1 MPLEQL
7 RTLLIV
13 GMCVVL
19 FLMWQQWR
27 IDYGPAP
34 VQEPTGARDLER
46 DAPAAAP
53 APAVDDAGMPE
64 IPSDAIGDEEV
75 RSASETSL
83 PASARRLVWVRT
95 DILNVG
101 IDLSGGNIQRLEL
114 LHYPVTVESPDL
126 PFALL
131 GDAEPDV
138 FLAQSGLLSAMNAPN
153 HRAAFSSER
162 LEYDLG
168 NAEELEVRLR
178 WVDSDALEVTKV
190 YTFRRDSYLI
200 DVGYEIRNGGD
211 EAWTGRLYGQ
221 FLRAEVPPEG
231 GLFRT
236 YTYTGGVISGP
247 EKPYEKIE
255 FSDMEK
261 KPLER
266 DTLGGWVAMIQHY
279 FAGAWIPDQSST
291 NRFYS
296 LEPDGNRYVLGLMT
310 PGVRVPAREHGLLRV
325 GLYVGPKI
333 QSRME
338 AAAPNL
344 KRAVDYGWLW
354 LIAQPLFWLL
364 DWIHGVVGN
373 WGWSI
378 IILTLLVKL
387 AFFHL
392 SAASYKSM
400 ARMRKVQPRITAIR
414 DRHGSDKA
422 QMNQKMMELYREEKI
437 NPLGGCLP
445 IVVQIPVFIALY
457 WVLLESVELR
467 QASFIFWLTD
477 LSVYDPYFVL
487 PLAMGG
493 TMFIQQKLNP
503 SPPDPLQARIMM
515 ALPFV
520 FTFLFLFFPS
530 GLVLYWFVNN
540 VLSITQQ
547 WIITRKIV
555 GPMS

>member
-34 VQEPTGARDLER
+34 VEEPSAVRDTGGDT
-46 DAPAAAP
+46 PAAAP
-53 APAVDDAGMPE
+53 SPTVDDVGMPE
-64 IPSDAIGDEEV
+64 IPADAIADEAVPSE
-75 RSASETSL
+75 SETGQ
-83 PASARRLVWVRT
+83 PASRQLVKVRT
-95 DILNVG
+95 NVLG
-101 IDLSGGNIQRLEL
+101 VEIDLAGGNVHRLEL
-114 LHYPVTVESPDL
+114 LHYPVSVESPDS

-131 GDAEPDV
+131 GETEPDV
-138 FLAQSGLLSAMNAPN
+138 FLAQTGLLSAMDAPN
-153 HRAAFSSER
+153 HRAAFRSRKHEYVLGDDDELQVR
-162 LEYDLG
+162 LE
-168 NAEELEVRLR
+168 
-178 WVDSDALEVTKV
+178 WQDSGPLEVTKV
-190 YTFRRDSYLI
+190 YTFRYDSYLM
-200 DVGYEIRNGGD
+200 DVSYEVRNTGG
-211 EAWTGRLYGQ
+211 EPWTGRLYGQ

-255 FSDMEK
+255 FSDMAK
-261 KPLER
+261 QPLER
-266 DTLGGWVAMIQHY
+266 ETLGGWVAMIQHY
-279 FAGAWIPDQSST
+279 FAGAWIPDQDAT

-310 PGVRVPAREHGLLRV
+310 PGIRVRAGESGVLHL
-325 GLYVGPKI
+325 GLYTGPKI
-333 QSRME
+333 QSRMK

-344 KRAVDYGWLW
+344 QRAVDYGWLW

-364 DWIHGVVGN
+364 DWIHGIVGN

-378 IILTLLVKL
+378 LILTLLVKL

-414 DRHGSDKA
+414 DRYGSDKA
-422 QMNQKMMELYREEKI
+422 QVNQRMMELYREEKI

-467 QASFIFWLTD
+467 QASFIFWLDD

-487 PLAMGG
+487 PLMMGV

-530 GLVLYWFVNN
+530 GLVLYWFINN
-540 VLSITQQ
+540 VLSILQQ
-547 WIITRKIV
+547 WVITRKIV
-555 GPMS
+555 GSTS

>member
-13 GMCVVL
+13 GMCVVV

-34 VQEPTGARDLER
+34 TETPSVTREGGD
-46 DAPAAAP
+46 DVPAAAP
-53 APAVDDAGMPE
+53 ATLSEDAGVPE
-64 IPSDAIGDEEV
+64 IPSDAIEEQV
-75 RSASETSL
+75 A
-83 PASARRLVWVRT
+83 PAATAPTVAERDVVSVRT
-95 DILNVG
+95 DVVNAE
-101 IDLSGGNIQRLEL
+101 IDLAGGNLHRLEL
-114 LHYPVTVESPDL
+114 LHYPVSVDRPDL
-126 PFALL
+126 PFGLL
-131 GDAEPDV
+131 GDIEPDV
-138 FLAQSGLLSAMNAPN
+138 FVAQSGLLSAADAPN
-153 HRAAFSSER
+153 HRARFRAAR
-162 LEYDLG
+162 REYALG
-168 NAEELEVRLR
+168 AADALEVRLD
-178 WVDSDALEVTKV
+178 WESEGPIGVTKV

-200 DVGYEIRNGGD
+200 DVSYEVRNNAD
-211 EAWTGRLYGQ
+211 TPWAGRLYGQ

-255 FSDMEK
+255 FSDMAK
-261 KPLER
+261 NMLER
-266 DTLGGWVAMIQHY
+266 ETSGGWVAMIQHY
-279 FAGAWIPDQSST
+279 FAGAWIPDQSAT

-296 LEPDGNRYVLGLMT
+296 LEPDGVRYVLGLMT
-310 PGVRVPAREHGLLRV
+310 PGVRVQPGDSSVLRI
-325 GLYVGPKI
+325 GLYVGPKV
-333 QSRME
+333 QARME

-364 DWIHGVVGN
+364 DWIHGIVGN

-414 DRHGSDKA
+414 DRYGGDKQ

-467 QASFIFWLTD
+467 QASFVFWLKD
-477 LSVYDPYFVL
+477 LSVYDPFFVL
-487 PLAMGG
+487 PLMMGA
-493 TMFIQQKLNP
+493 TMFVQQKLNP
-503 SPPDPLQARIMM
+503 APPDPLQARIMM

-530 GLVLYWFVNN
+530 GLVLYWFINN
-540 VLSITQQ
+540 LLSIAQQ

>member
-1 MPLEQL
+1 MQVEQL
-7 RTLLIV
+7 RALLLV

-27 IDYGPAP
+27 IDYI
-34 VQEPTGARDLER
+34 EPDDVKNAGREHGTPESTFDETDVPDIPPEFADNE
-46 DAPAAAP
+46 DALQ
-53 APAVDDAGMPE
+53 VK
-64 IPSDAIGDEEV
+64 EV
-75 RSASETSL
+75 
-83 PASARRLVWVRT
+83 PASQRSTQEVVRVRT
-95 DILNVG
+95 DVVNAEINL
-101 IDLSGGNIQRLEL
+101 LGGNIHHLEL
-114 LHYPVTVESPDL
+114 LNYPVSVDL
-126 PFALL
+126 PDVPFGLL
-131 GDAEPDV
+131 NNIDPDV
-138 FLAQSGLLSAMNAPN
+138 FLAQSGLLGTTAAPN
-153 HRAAFSSER
+153 HRATFVSTKR
-162 LEYDLG
+162 EYHLDG
-168 NAEELEVRLR
+168 DDDEVQVRLQ
-178 WVDSDALEVTKV
+178 WSDSEVLSIAKI

-200 DVGYEIRNGGD
+200 DLHYEIQNNSG
-211 EAWTGRLYGQ
+211 EPWVGRLYGQ
-221 FLRAEVPPEG
+221 FLRAEVAPEG

-255 FSDMEK
+255 FSDMAK
-261 KPLER
+261 QLLER
-266 DTLGGWVAMIQHY
+266 ESSGGWVAMIQHY
-279 FAGAWIPDQSST
+279 FAGAWIPDQATT

-296 LEPDGNRYVLGLMT
+296 LEPDGARYVLGLMT
-310 PGVRVPAREHGLLRV
+310 PSIRVPPGGSDVLQI
-325 GLYVGPKI
+325 GLYAGPKI
-333 QSRME
+333 QSRMK

-344 KRAVDYGWLW
+344 QRAVDYGWLW

-364 DWIHGVVGN
+364 AWIHGVVGN

-400 ARMRKVQPRITAIR
+400 ARMRKVQPRIMALR
-414 DRHGSDKA
+414 ERYGSDKA

-445 IVVQIPVFIALY
+445 IAVQIPVFIALY

-467 QASFIFWLTD
+467 QAAFIFWLED

-487 PLAMGG
+487 PLAMGA

-503 SPPDPLQARIMM
+503 APPDPLQARIMM

-540 VLSITQQ
+540 VLSILQQ

-555 GPMS
+555 GPVA

>member
-34 VQEPTGARDLER
+34 GEGAT
-46 DAPAAAP
+46 APREGGSDMSADSPSALP
-53 APAVDDAGMPE
+53 DDAGVPA
-64 IPSDAIGDEEV
+64 IPTDSIGDDDV
-75 RSASETSL
+75 APTVTAPFVAGRDVVS
-83 PASARRLVWVRT
+83 VRT
-95 DILNVG
+95 DVVRAE
-101 IDLSGGNIQRLEL
+101 IDLVGGNIQRLEL
-114 LHYPVTVESPDL
+114 LHYPVSVDRPDL
-126 PFALL
+126 PFGLL
-131 GDAEPDV
+131 QDAAPDV
-138 FLAQSGLLSAMNAPN
+138 FVAQSGLLSATGAPN
-153 HRAAFSSER
+153 HRATFRATQREYTLRDADNLQVR
-162 LEYDLG
+162 LE
-168 NAEELEVRLR
+168 
-178 WVDSDALEVTKV
+178 WDSNGPLAVTKV

-200 DVGYEIRNGGD
+200 DVSYEIRNNGD
-211 EAWTGRLYGQ
+211 APWAGRLYGQ

-247 EKPYEKIE
+247 DKPYEKIE
-255 FSDMEK
+255 FSDMAK
-261 KPLER
+261 NTLER
-266 DTLGGWVAMIQHY
+266 ETIGGWVAMIQHY
-279 FAGAWIPDQSST
+279 FAGAWIPDQSAA

-296 LEPDGNRYVLGLMT
+296 LEPEGVRYVLGLMT
-310 PGVRVPAREHGLLRV
+310 PGVRVPARDSAVLSV

-333 QSRME
+333 QARMKE
-338 AAAPNL
+338 AAPNL
-344 KRAVDYGWLW
+344 QRAVDYGWLW

-364 DWIHGVVGN
+364 DWIHGIVGN

-414 DRHGSDKA
+414 DRYGSDKS

-467 QASFIFWLTD
+467 QASFIFWLND
-477 LSVYDPYFVL
+477 LSVHDPFFVL
-487 PLAMGG
+487 PLMMGA
-493 TMFIQQKLNP
+493 TMFIQQRLNP

-540 VLSITQQ
+540 LLSIAQQ

-555 GPMS
+555 GPTS

>member
-1 MPLEQL
+1 MPVEQL
-7 RTLLIV
+7 RALLLV

-27 IDYGPAP
+27 IDYGVEPGDVSGLGRERAHSTPEPVVDDSDVPDIPPEIAGTEGILQGEEFP
-34 VQEPTGARDLER
+34 VQTQPARDVVR
-46 DAPAAAP
+46 VHTDVISA
-53 APAVDDAGMPE
+53 E
-64 IPSDAIGDEEV
+64 I
-75 RSASETSL
+75 SL
-83 PASARRLVWVRT
+83 A
-95 DILNVG
+95 
-101 IDLSGGNIQRLEL
+101 GGNIHRLGL
-114 LHYPVTVESPDL
+114 LKYPVSVDRPDI
-126 PFALL
+126 PFGLL
-131 GDAEPDV
+131 SDIEPDV
-138 FLAQSGLLSAMNAPN
+138 FLAQSGLLGPMAAPN
-153 HRAAFSSER
+153 HRAVFLSEKR
-162 LEYDLG
+162 EHGLDGADEV
-168 NAEELEVRLR
+168 EVRLQ
-178 WVDSDALEVTKV
+178 WAGSGALSFAKI

-200 DVGYEIRNGGD
+200 DVRYEVQNND
-211 EAWTGRLYGQ
+211 NEPWAGRLYGQ

-255 FSDMEK
+255 FSDMAK
-261 KPLER
+261 QTLER
-266 DTLGGWVAMIQHY
+266 ETMGGWVAMIQHY
-279 FAGAWIPDQSST
+279 FAGAWVPDQAAT

-296 LEPDGNRYVLGLMT
+296 LEPDGARYVLGLMT
-310 PGVRVPAREHGLLRV
+310 PSIRVPPGDSGVLRL

-333 QSRME
+333 QSRMK

-344 KRAVDYGWLW
+344 QRAVDYGWLW
-354 LIAQPLFWLL
+354 VIAQPLFWLL
-364 DWIHGVVGN
+364 AWIYGVVSN

-378 IILTLLVKL
+378 VILTLLVKL

-400 ARMRKVQPRITAIR
+400 ARMRKVQPRIVALR
-414 DRHGSDKA
+414 ERYGSDKA

-445 IVVQIPVFIALY
+445 IAVQIPVFIALY

-467 QASFIFWLTD
+467 QAAFIFWLVD
-477 LSVYDPYFVL
+477 LSVHDPYFVL
-487 PLAMGG
+487 PLMMGA
-493 TMFIQQKLNP
+493 TMFVQQKLNP

-530 GLVLYWFVNN
+530 GLVLYWFINN
-540 VLSITQQ
+540 LLSILQQ

-555 GPMS
+555 GPTT

>member
-13 GMCVVL
+13 GMCVVV

-27 IDYGPAP
+27 IDYGPSPTEAP
-34 VQEPTGARDLER
+34 SVTREDGGDVP
-46 DAPAAAP
+46 AP
-53 APAVDDAGMPE
+53 APATLSEDTGVPE
-64 IPSDAIGDEEV
+64 IPSDAIEEQV
-75 RSASETSL
+75 A
-83 PASARRLVWVRT
+83 PATTAPSVAEREVVNVRT
-95 DILNVG
+95 DVVNAE
-101 IDLSGGNIQRLEL
+101 IDLAGGNLHRLEL
-114 LHYPVTVESPDL
+114 LHYPVSVDRPDL
-126 PFALL
+126 PFRLL
-131 GDAEPDV
+131 GDIEPDV
-138 FLAQSGLLSAMNAPN
+138 FVAQTGLLSAADAPN
-153 HRAAFSSER
+153 HRAGFRSAR
-162 LEYDLG
+162 REYALG
-168 NAEELEVRLR
+168 DADELEVRLD
-178 WVDSDALEVTKV
+178 WESDGPIGVTKV

-200 DVGYEIRNGGD
+200 DVSYEVRNNAD
-211 EAWTGRLYGQ
+211 TPWAGRLYGQ

-255 FSDMEK
+255 FSDMAK
-261 KPLER
+261 NLLER
-266 DTLGGWVAMIQHY
+266 ETSGGWVAMIQHY
-279 FAGAWIPDQSST
+279 FAGAWIPDQSAT

-296 LEPDGNRYVLGLMT
+296 LEPDGVRYVLGLMT
-310 PGVRVPAREHGLLRV
+310 PGVRVRPGESSVLGI
-325 GLYVGPKI
+325 GLYVGPKV
-333 QSRME
+333 QARME

-364 DWIHGVVGN
+364 DWIHGIVGN

-414 DRHGSDKA
+414 DRYGGDKS

-467 QASFIFWLTD
+467 QASFVFWLKD
-477 LSVYDPYFVL
+477 LSVYDPFFVL
-487 PLAMGG
+487 PLMMGA

-503 SPPDPLQARIMM
+503 APPDPLQARIMM

-530 GLVLYWFVNN
+530 GLVLYWFINN
-540 VLSITQQ
+540 LLSIAQQ
-547 WIITRKIV
+547 WVITRKIV

>member
-13 GMCVVL
+13 GMCVVV

-34 VQEPTGARDLER
+34 VETPSATREDGGNARS
-46 DAPAAAP
+46 AAP
-53 APAVDDAGMPE
+53 AELPDDTGVPE
-64 IPSDAIGDEEV
+64 IPSDAIDDDVAPAPAVPSVAVREV
-75 RSASETSL
+75 LS
-83 PASARRLVWVRT
+83 VRT
-95 DILNVG
+95 DVVNAE
-101 IDLSGGNIQRLEL
+101 IDLVGGNLQRLEL
-114 LHYPVTVESPDL
+114 LHYPISVDRPDL
-126 PFALL
+126 PFGLL

-138 FLAQSGLLSAMNAPN
+138 FVAQSGLLSSSAAPN
-153 HRAAFSSER
+153 HRAVFRSAR
-162 LEYDLG
+162 REYALG
-168 NAEELEVRLR
+168 DANELQVRLD
-178 WVDSDALEVTKV
+178 WDHEGPLSVTKV

-200 DVGYEIRNGGD
+200 DVRYEIRNNGD
-211 EAWTGRLYGQ
+211 TPWSGRLYGQ

-261 KPLER
+261 NRLER
-266 DTLGGWVAMIQHY
+266 ETTGGWVAMIQHY
-279 FAGAWIPDQSST
+279 FAGAWIPDQSVT

-296 LEPDGNRYVLGLMT
+296 LEPDGVRYVIGLMT
-310 PGVRVPAREHGLLRV
+310 PGVRVPPGDASVLNV

-333 QSRME
+333 QARMKE
-338 AAAPNL
+338 AAPNL
-344 KRAVDYGWLW
+344 QRAVDYGWLW

-414 DRHGSDKA
+414 DRYGGDKS
-422 QMNQKMMELYREEKI
+422 QVNQKMMELYREEKI

-467 QASFIFWLTD
+467 QASFVFWLED
-477 LSVYDPYFVL
+477 LSVYDPFFVL
-487 PLAMGG
+487 PLLMGG

-503 SPPDPLQARIMM
+503 APPDPLQARIMM

-540 VLSITQQ
+540 LLSIAQQ

-555 GPMS
+555 GPTS

>member
-1 MPLEQL
+1 L

-13 GMCVVL
+13 GMCVVV

-34 VQEPTGARDLER
+34 TEAPSVTREGGDEV
-46 DAPAAAP
+46 PAAAP
-53 APAVDDAGMPE
+53 AALSEDTGVPE
-64 IPSDAIGDEEV
+64 IPSDAIEDQVTPATTAPSVAEREV
-75 RSASETSL
+75 VS
-83 PASARRLVWVRT
+83 VRT
-95 DILNVG
+95 DVVNAE
-101 IDLSGGNIQRLEL
+101 IDLAGGNLHRLEL
-114 LHYPVTVESPDL
+114 LHYPVSVDRPDL
-126 PFALL
+126 PFRLL
-131 GDAEPDV
+131 GDIEPDV
-138 FLAQSGLLSAMNAPN
+138 FVAQSGLLSAADAPN
-153 HRAAFSSER
+153 HRARFRTAR
-162 LEYDLG
+162 REYALG
-168 NAEELEVRLR
+168 DADELEVRLD
-178 WVDSDALEVTKV
+178 WESDGPIGVTKV

-200 DVGYEIRNGGD
+200 DVSYEVRND
-211 EAWTGRLYGQ
+211 ADTPWAGRLYGQ

-255 FSDMEK
+255 FSDMAK
-261 KPLER
+261 NMLER
-266 DTLGGWVAMIQHY
+266 ETSGGWVAMIQHY
-279 FAGAWIPDQSST
+279 FAGAWIPDQSVT

-296 LEPDGNRYVLGLMT
+296 LEPDGVRYVLGLMT
-310 PGVRVPAREHGLLRV
+310 PGVRVQPGDSSVLRI
-325 GLYVGPKI
+325 GLYVGPKV
-333 QSRME
+333 QTRME

-364 DWIHGVVGN
+364 DWIHGIVGN

-414 DRHGSDKA
+414 DRYGGDKQ

-467 QASFIFWLTD
+467 QASFVFWLKD
-477 LSVYDPYFVL
+477 LSVYDPFFVL
-487 PLAMGG
+487 PLMMGA

-503 SPPDPLQARIMM
+503 APPDPLQARIMM

-530 GLVLYWFVNN
+530 GLVLYWFINN
-540 VLSITQQ
+540 LLSIAQQ

>member
-13 GMCVVL
+13 GMCVVV

-34 VQEPTGARDLER
+34 TE
-46 DAPAAAP
+46 APSVTREDGGEVPAP
-53 APAVDDAGMPE
+53 APATLSEDTGVPE
-64 IPSDAIGDEEV
+64 IPSDAIEEQV
-75 RSASETSL
+75 A
-83 PASARRLVWVRT
+83 PATTAPSVAEREVVSVRT
-95 DILNVG
+95 DVVSAE
-101 IDLSGGNIQRLEL
+101 IDLAGGNLHRLEL
-114 LHYPVTVESPDL
+114 LHYPVSVDRPDF
-126 PFALL
+126 PFRLL
-131 GDAEPDV
+131 GDIEPDV
-138 FLAQSGLLSAMNAPN
+138 FVAQSGLLSAAAAPN
-153 HRAAFSSER
+153 HRARFRAAR
-162 LEYDLG
+162 REYALG
-168 NAEELEVRLR
+168 NADELEVRLD
-178 WVDSDALEVTKV
+178 WESDGPVGVTKV

-200 DVGYEIRNGGD
+200 DVSYEVRNNAD
-211 EAWTGRLYGQ
+211 TPWAGRLYGQ

-255 FSDMEK
+255 FSDMAK
-261 KPLER
+261 NLLER
-266 DTLGGWVAMIQHY
+266 ETSGGWVAMIQHY
-279 FAGAWIPDQSST
+279 FAGAWIPDQSAT

-296 LEPDGNRYVLGLMT
+296 LDPDGVRYVLGLMT
-310 PGVRVPAREHGLLRV
+310 PGVRVRPGESSVLRI
-325 GLYVGPKI
+325 GLYVGPKV
-333 QSRME
+333 QARME

-364 DWIHGVVGN
+364 DWIHGIVGN

-414 DRHGSDKA
+414 DRYGGDKS

-467 QASFIFWLTD
+467 QASFVFWLKD
-477 LSVYDPYFVL
+477 LSVYDPFFVL
-487 PLAMGG
+487 PLMMGA
-493 TMFIQQKLNP
+493 TMFVQQKLNP
-503 SPPDPLQARIMM
+503 APPDPLQARIMM

-530 GLVLYWFVNN
+530 GLVLYWFINN
-540 VLSITQQ
+540 LLSIAQQ

>member
-1 MPLEQL
+1 MQVEQL
-7 RTLLIV
+7 RALLLV

-27 IDYGPAP
+27 IDYIEPDDVKNAGREHSTPESTFDETDVPDIPPEFAGNEDALQVKEVPATQRST
-34 VQEPTGARDLER
+34 QE
-46 DAPAAAP
+46 
-53 APAVDDAGMPE
+53 V
-64 IPSDAIGDEEV
+64 V
-75 RSASETSL
+75 R
-83 PASARRLVWVRT
+83 VRT
-95 DILNVG
+95 DVVNAEINL
-101 IDLSGGNIQRLEL
+101 LGGNIHHLEL
-114 LHYPVTVESPDL
+114 LNYPVSVDL
-126 PFALL
+126 PDVPFGLL
-131 GDAEPDV
+131 NNIDPDV
-138 FLAQSGLLSAMNAPN
+138 FLAQSGLLGTTAAPN
-153 HRAAFSSER
+153 HRATFVSTKREYR
-162 LEYDLG
+162 LDGDDDEVQ
-168 NAEELEVRLR
+168 VRLQ
-178 WVDSDALEVTKV
+178 WSDSEVLSIAKI

-200 DVGYEIRNGGD
+200 DLHYEIQNNS
-211 EAWTGRLYGQ
+211 EEPWVGRLYGQ
-221 FLRAEVPPEG
+221 FLRAEVAPEG

-255 FSDMEK
+255 FSDMAK
-261 KPLER
+261 QLLER
-266 DTLGGWVAMIQHY
+266 ESSGGWVAMIQHY
-279 FAGAWIPDQSST
+279 FAGAWIPDQAT
-291 NRFYS
+291 INRFYS
-296 LEPDGNRYVLGLMT
+296 LEPDGARYVLGLMT
-310 PGVRVPAREHGLLRV
+310 PSIRVPPGGSDVLQI
-325 GLYVGPKI
+325 GLYAGPKI
-333 QSRME
+333 QSRMK

-344 KRAVDYGWLW
+344 QRAVDYGWLW

-364 DWIHGVVGN
+364 AWIHGVVGN

-400 ARMRKVQPRITAIR
+400 ARMRKVQPRIMALR
-414 DRHGSDKA
+414 ERYGSDKA

-445 IVVQIPVFIALY
+445 IAVQIPVFIALY

-467 QASFIFWLTD
+467 QAAFIFWLED

-487 PLAMGG
+487 PLAMGA

-503 SPPDPLQARIMM
+503 APPDPLQARIMM

-540 VLSITQQ
+540 VLSILQQ

-555 GPMS
+555 GPIA

>member
-1 MPLEQL
+1 MQVEQL
-7 RTLLIV
+7 RALLLV

-27 IDYGPAP
+27 IDY
-34 VQEPTGARDLER
+34 VVEPDDVR
-46 DAPAAAP
+46 DAGREKIHGTPES
-53 APAVDDAGMPE
+53 AVDETDVPDIPPE
-64 IPSDAIGDEEV
+64 FTGDEDTPQVAEV
-75 RSASETSL
+75 PSTQRSAQEVV
-83 PASARRLVWVRT
+83 RVRT
-95 DILNVG
+95 DVVNVE
-101 IDLSGGNIQRLEL
+101 IDLLGGNIHRLEL
-114 LHYPVTVESPDL
+114 LNYPVSVDL
-126 PFALL
+126 PDIPFSLL
-131 GDAEPDV
+131 SEVEPEV
-138 FLAQSGLLSAMNAPN
+138 FLAQSGLLGTTAAPN
-153 HRAAFSSER
+153 HRATFASPKREYR
-162 LEYDLG
+162 LDGDDEVQ
-168 NAEELEVRLR
+168 VRLQ
-178 WVDSDALEVTKV
+178 WSDSGALSIAKI

-200 DVGYEIRNGGD
+200 NLRYEVQNNSG
-211 EAWTGRLYGQ
+211 EPWTGRLYGQ

-255 FSDMEK
+255 FSDMAK
-261 KPLER
+261 QVLER
-266 DTLGGWVAMIQHY
+266 ESSGGWVAMIQHY
-279 FAGAWIPDQSST
+279 FAGAWIPDQAAA

-296 LEPDGNRYVLGLMT
+296 LEPDGVRYVLGLMT
-310 PGVRVPAREHGLLRV
+310 PSIRIPPGDSDVLQV
-325 GLYVGPKI
+325 GLYAGPKI
-333 QSRME
+333 QSRMK

-344 KRAVDYGWLW
+344 QRAVDYGWLW
-354 LIAQPLFWLL
+354 VIAQPLFWLL
-364 DWIHGVVGN
+364 AWIHGVVSN

-400 ARMRKVQPRITAIR
+400 ARMRKVQPRIMALR
-414 DRHGSDKA
+414 ERYGSDKA

-445 IVVQIPVFIALY
+445 IAVQIPVFIALY

-467 QASFIFWLTD
+467 QAAFIFWLED

-487 PLAMGG
+487 PVMMGA

-503 SPPDPLQARIMM
+503 APPDPLQARIMM

-540 VLSITQQ
+540 VLSILQQ

-555 GPMS
+555 GPAT

>member
-13 GMCVVL
+13 GMCVVV

-34 VQEPTGARDLER
+34 TE
-46 DAPAAAP
+46 APSVTREDGGEVPAP
-53 APAVDDAGMPE
+53 APATLSEDTGVPE
-64 IPSDAIGDEEV
+64 IPSDAIEEQV
-75 RSASETSL
+75 A
-83 PASARRLVWVRT
+83 PATTAPSVAEREVVSVRT
-95 DILNVG
+95 DVVSAE
-101 IDLSGGNIQRLEL
+101 IDLAGGNLHRLEL
-114 LHYPVTVESPDL
+114 LHYPVSVDRPNF
-126 PFALL
+126 PFRLL
-131 GDAEPDV
+131 GDIEPDV
-138 FLAQSGLLSAMNAPN
+138 FVAQSGLLSAADAPN
-153 HRAAFSSER
+153 HRARFRAAR
-162 LEYDLG
+162 REYALG
-168 NAEELEVRLR
+168 NADELEVRLD
-178 WVDSDALEVTKV
+178 WESDGPIGVTKV

-200 DVGYEIRNGGD
+200 DVSYEVRNNAD
-211 EAWTGRLYGQ
+211 TPWAGRLYGQ

-236 YTYTGGVISGP
+236 YTYTGGVISGS

-255 FSDMEK
+255 FSDMAK
-261 KPLER
+261 NLLER
-266 DTLGGWVAMIQHY
+266 ETSGGWVAMIQHY
-279 FAGAWIPDQSST
+279 FAGAWIPDQSAT

-296 LEPDGNRYVLGLMT
+296 LEPDGVRYVLGLMT
-310 PGVRVPAREHGLLRV
+310 PGVRVRPGESSVLRI
-325 GLYVGPKI
+325 GLYVGPKV
-333 QSRME
+333 QARME

-364 DWIHGVVGN
+364 DWIHGIVGN

-414 DRHGSDKA
+414 DRYGGDKT

-467 QASFIFWLTD
+467 QASFVFWLKD
-477 LSVYDPYFVL
+477 LSVYDPFFVL
-487 PLAMGG
+487 PLMMGA
-493 TMFIQQKLNP
+493 TMFVQQKLNP
-503 SPPDPLQARIMM
+503 APPDPLQARIMM

-530 GLVLYWFVNN
+530 GLVLYWFINN
-540 VLSITQQ
+540 LLSIAQQ

>member
-13 GMCVVL
+13 GMCVVV

-27 IDYGPAP
+27 IDYGPSPAEAP
-34 VQEPTGARDLER
+34 SVTREDGEDVP
-46 DAPAAAP
+46 PP
-53 APAVDDAGMPE
+53 APATLSEDTGVPE
-64 IPSDAIGDEEV
+64 IPSDAIEEQV
-75 RSASETSL
+75 A
-83 PASARRLVWVRT
+83 PATTAPSVAEREVVSVRT
-95 DILNVG
+95 DVVNAE
-101 IDLSGGNIQRLEL
+101 IDLAGGNVHRLEL
-114 LHYPVTVESPDL
+114 LHYPVSVDRPDL
-126 PFALL
+126 PFRLL
-131 GDAEPDV
+131 GDIEPDV
-138 FLAQSGLLSAMNAPN
+138 FVAQTGLLSAADAPN
-153 HRAAFSSER
+153 HRATFRTAR
-162 LEYDLG
+162 REYALG
-168 NAEELEVRLR
+168 DADELEVRLD
-178 WVDSDALEVTKV
+178 WESDGPVGVTKV

-200 DVGYEIRNGGD
+200 DVSYEVRNNAD
-211 EAWTGRLYGQ
+211 TPWAGRLYGQ

-255 FSDMEK
+255 FSDMAK
-261 KPLER
+261 NLLER
-266 DTLGGWVAMIQHY
+266 ETSGGWVAMIQHY
-279 FAGAWIPDQSST
+279 FAGAWIPDQSAT

-296 LEPDGNRYVLGLMT
+296 LEPDGVRYVLGLMT
-310 PGVRVPAREHGLLRV
+310 PGVRVRPGESSVLRV
-325 GLYVGPKI
+325 GLYVGPKV
-333 QSRME
+333 QARME

-364 DWIHGVVGN
+364 DWIHGIVGN

-414 DRHGSDKA
+414 DRYGGDKS

-467 QASFIFWLTD
+467 QASFVFWLKD
-477 LSVYDPYFVL
+477 LSVYDPFFVL
-487 PLAMGG
+487 PLMMGA
-493 TMFIQQKLNP
+493 TMFVQQKLNP
-503 SPPDPLQARIMM
+503 APPDPLQARIMM

-530 GLVLYWFVNN
+530 GLVLYWFINN
-540 VLSITQQ
+540 LLSIAQQ

>member
-13 GMCVVL
+13 GMCVVV

-34 VQEPTGARDLER
+34 TE
-46 DAPAAAP
+46 APSVTREGGDDVPAP
-53 APAVDDAGMPE
+53 APATLSEGAGVPE
-64 IPSDAIGDEEV
+64 IPSDAIEEQV
-75 RSASETSL
+75 A
-83 PASARRLVWVRT
+83 PAVTAPSVAERDVVSVRT
-95 DILNVG
+95 DVVNAE
-101 IDLSGGNIQRLEL
+101 IDLAGGNLHRLEL
-114 LHYPVTVESPDL
+114 LHYPVSVDRPDL
-126 PFALL
+126 PFRLL
-131 GDAEPDV
+131 GDIEPDV
-138 FLAQSGLLSAMNAPN
+138 FVAQSGLLSAADAPN
-153 HRAAFSSER
+153 HRARFRAAR
-162 LEYDLG
+162 REYALG
-168 NAEELEVRLR
+168 DADELEVRLD
-178 WVDSDALEVTKV
+178 WESEGPIGVTKV

-200 DVGYEIRNGGD
+200 GVSYEVRNNAD
-211 EAWTGRLYGQ
+211 TPWAGRLYGQ

-255 FSDMEK
+255 FSDMAK
-261 KPLER
+261 NMLER
-266 DTLGGWVAMIQHY
+266 ETSGGWVAMIQHY
-279 FAGAWIPDQSST
+279 FAGAWIPDQSAT

-296 LEPDGNRYVLGLMT
+296 LEPDGVRYVLGLMT
-310 PGVRVPAREHGLLRV
+310 PGVRVQPGDSSVLHI
-325 GLYVGPKI
+325 GLYVGPKV
-333 QSRME
+333 QARME

-364 DWIHGVVGN
+364 DWIHGIVGN

-414 DRHGSDKA
+414 DRYGGDKQ

-467 QASFIFWLTD
+467 QASFVFWLKD
-477 LSVYDPYFVL
+477 LSVYDPFFVL
-487 PLAMGG
+487 PLAMGA
-493 TMFIQQKLNP
+493 TMFVQQKLNP
-503 SPPDPLQARIMM
+503 APPDPLQARIMM

-530 GLVLYWFVNN
+530 GLVLYWFINN
-540 VLSITQQ
+540 LLSIAQQ

>member
-1 MPLEQL
+1 
-7 RTLLIV
+7 
-13 GMCVVL
+13 MCVVV

-34 VQEPTGARDLER
+34 TEAPSVTREGGGEVPATAPTALSEDTG
-46 DAPAAAP
+46 
-53 APAVDDAGMPE
+53 VPE
-64 IPSDAIGDEEV
+64 IPSDAIEDHVAPATTAPSVAEREV
-75 RSASETSL
+75 
-83 PASARRLVWVRT
+83 VNVRT
-95 DILNVG
+95 DVVNAE
-101 IDLSGGNIQRLEL
+101 IDLAGGNLHRLEL
-114 LHYPVTVESPDL
+114 LHYPVSVDRPDL
-126 PFALL
+126 PFRLL
-131 GDAEPDV
+131 GDIEPDV
-138 FLAQSGLLSAMNAPN
+138 FVAQSGLLSAADAPN
-153 HRAAFSSER
+153 HRARFRATR
-162 LEYDLG
+162 REYALG
-168 NAEELEVRLR
+168 AADELEVRLD
-178 WVDSDALEVTKV
+178 WESDGPIGVTKV

-200 DVGYEIRNGGD
+200 DVRYEVRNNAD
-211 EAWTGRLYGQ
+211 TPWAGRLYGQ

-261 KPLER
+261 NLLER
-266 DTLGGWVAMIQHY
+266 ETSGGWVAMIQHY
-279 FAGAWIPDQSST
+279 FAGAWVPDQSAT

-296 LEPDGNRYVLGLMT
+296 LEPDGVRYVLGLMT
-310 PGVRVPAREHGLLRV
+310 PGVRVQPGDSSVLSI
-325 GLYVGPKI
+325 GLYVGPKV
-333 QSRME
+333 QARME

-364 DWIHGVVGN
+364 DWIHGIVGN

-414 DRHGSDKA
+414 DRYGGDKS

-467 QASFIFWLTD
+467 QASFIGWLDD
-477 LSVYDPYFVL
+477 LSLHDPYFVL
-487 PLAMGG
+487 PVLMGV
-493 TMFIQQKLNP
+493 TMLIQQKLNP
-503 SPPDPLQARIMM
+503 TPPDPMQAKIMM

-520 FTFLFLFFPS
+520 FTFFFLFFPS

-540 VLSITQQ
+540 VLSIIQQ
-547 WIITRKIV
+547 WVITKKIV
-555 GPMS
+555 GET

>member
-13 GMCVVL
+13 GMCVVV

-27 IDYGPAP
+27 IDYGPS
-34 VQEPTGARDLER
+34 PTESPSVTREDGGDV
-46 DAPAAAP
+46 PPP
-53 APAVDDAGMPE
+53 APATLSEDTGVPE
-64 IPSDAIGDEEV
+64 IPSDAIEEQ
-75 RSASETSL
+75 AA
-83 PASARRLVWVRT
+83 PATTAPSVAEREVVNVRT
-95 DILNVG
+95 DVVNAE
-101 IDLSGGNIQRLEL
+101 IDLAGGNLHRLEL
-114 LHYPVTVESPDL
+114 LHYPVSVDRPDL
-126 PFALL
+126 PFRLL
-131 GDAEPDV
+131 GDIEPDV
-138 FLAQSGLLSAMNAPN
+138 FVAQTGLLSAADAPN
-153 HRAAFSSER
+153 HRAGFRSAR
-162 LEYDLG
+162 REYALG
-168 NAEELEVRLR
+168 DADELEVRLD
-178 WVDSDALEVTKV
+178 WESDGPIGVTKV

-200 DVGYEIRNGGD
+200 DVSYEVRNNAD
-211 EAWTGRLYGQ
+211 TPWAGRLYGQ

-255 FSDMEK
+255 FSDMAK
-261 KPLER
+261 NLLER
-266 DTLGGWVAMIQHY
+266 ETSGGWVAMIQHY
-279 FAGAWIPDQSST
+279 FAGAWIPDQSAT

-296 LEPDGNRYVLGLMT
+296 LEPDGVRYVLGLMT
-310 PGVRVPAREHGLLRV
+310 PGVRVRPGESSVLGI
-325 GLYVGPKI
+325 GLYVGPKV
-333 QSRME
+333 QARME

-364 DWIHGVVGN
+364 DWIHGIVGN

-414 DRHGSDKA
+414 DRYGGDKS

-467 QASFIFWLTD
+467 QASFVFWLKD
-477 LSVYDPYFVL
+477 LSVYDPFFVL
-487 PLAMGG
+487 PLMMGA

-503 SPPDPLQARIMM
+503 APPDPLQARIMM

-530 GLVLYWFVNN
+530 GLVLYWFINN
-540 VLSITQQ
+540 LLSIAQQ
-547 WIITRKIV
+547 WVITRKIV

>member
-13 GMCVVL
+13 GMCVVA

-34 VQEPTGARDLER
+34 TE
-46 DAPAAAP
+46 APSATREGGGEVPPAAP
-53 APAVDDAGMPE
+53 ATLSEDAGVPE
-64 IPSDAIGDEEV
+64 IPSGAIEEQV
-75 RSASETSL
+75 A
-83 PASARRLVWVRT
+83 PATTAPSVTEREVVSVTT
-95 DILNVG
+95 DVVSVE
-101 IDLSGGNIQRLEL
+101 IDLAGGNLHRLEL
-114 LHYPVTVESPDL
+114 LHYPVSVDRPDL
-126 PFALL
+126 PFRLL
-131 GDAEPDV
+131 GEIEPDIFV
-138 FLAQSGLLSAMNAPN
+138 AQSGLLSAADAPN
-153 HRAAFSSER
+153 HRARFRSAR
-162 LEYDLG
+162 REYALG
-168 NAEELEVRLR
+168 DADELDVRLD
-178 WVDSDALEVTKV
+178 WESDGPIGVTKV

-200 DVGYEIRNGGD
+200 DVSYEIRNNAD
-211 EAWTGRLYGQ
+211 MPWAGRLYGQ

-255 FSDMEK
+255 FSDMAK
-261 KPLER
+261 NMLER
-266 DTLGGWVAMIQHY
+266 ETSGGWVAMIQHY
-279 FAGAWIPDQSST
+279 FAGAWIPDQSAI

-296 LEPDGNRYVLGLMT
+296 LEPDGVRYVLGLMT
-310 PGVRVPAREHGLLRV
+310 PGVQVQPGDSSVLRI
-325 GLYVGPKI
+325 GLYVGPKV
-333 QSRME
+333 QARME

-414 DRHGSDKA
+414 DRYGGDKA

-467 QASFIFWLTD
+467 QASFVFWLKD
-477 LSVYDPYFVL
+477 LSVYDPFFVL
-487 PLAMGG
+487 PLMMGA

-503 SPPDPLQARIMM
+503 APPDPLQARIMM

-530 GLVLYWFVNN
+530 GLVLYWFINN
-540 VLSITQQ
+540 LLSIAQQ

>member
-13 GMCVVL
+13 GMCVVV

-27 IDYGPAP
+27 IDYGPS
-34 VQEPTGARDLER
+34 PTESPSVTREDGGDV
-46 DAPAAAP
+46 PPP
-53 APAVDDAGMPE
+53 APATLSEDTGVPE
-64 IPSDAIGDEEV
+64 IPSDAIEEQV
-75 RSASETSL
+75 A
-83 PASARRLVWVRT
+83 PATTAPSVAEREVVNVRT
-95 DILNVG
+95 DVVNAE
-101 IDLSGGNIQRLEL
+101 IDLAGGNLHRLEL
-114 LHYPVTVESPDL
+114 LHYPVSVDRPDL
-126 PFALL
+126 PFRLL
-131 GDAEPDV
+131 GDIEPDV
-138 FLAQSGLLSAMNAPN
+138 FVAQTGLLSAADAPN
-153 HRAAFSSER
+153 HRAGFRSAR
-162 LEYDLG
+162 REYALG
-168 NAEELEVRLR
+168 DADELEVRLD
-178 WVDSDALEVTKV
+178 WESDGPIGVTKV

-200 DVGYEIRNGGD
+200 DVSYEVRNNAD
-211 EAWTGRLYGQ
+211 TPWAGRLYGQ

-236 YTYTGGVISGP
+236 YTYTGGVISGS

-255 FSDMEK
+255 FSDMAK
-261 KPLER
+261 NLLER
-266 DTLGGWVAMIQHY
+266 ETSGGWVAMIQHY
-279 FAGAWIPDQSST
+279 FAGAWIPDQSAT

-296 LEPDGNRYVLGLMT
+296 LEPDGVRYVLGLMT
-310 PGVRVPAREHGLLRV
+310 PGVRVRPGESSVLGI
-325 GLYVGPKI
+325 GLYVGPKV
-333 QSRME
+333 QARME

-364 DWIHGVVGN
+364 DWIHGIVGN

-414 DRHGSDKA
+414 DRYGGDKS

-467 QASFIFWLTD
+467 QASFVFWLKD
-477 LSVYDPYFVL
+477 LSVYDPFFVL
-487 PLAMGG
+487 PLMMGA

-503 SPPDPLQARIMM
+503 APPDPLQARIMM

-530 GLVLYWFVNN
+530 GLVLYWFINN
-540 VLSITQQ
+540 LLSIAQQ
-547 WIITRKIV
+547 WVITRKIV

>member
-13 GMCVVL
+13 GMCVVA

-34 VQEPTGARDLER
+34 TEAPSVAREGGD
-46 DAPAAAP
+46 DVPAP
-53 APAVDDAGMPE
+53 APATLSEDAGVPE
-64 IPSDAIGDEEV
+64 IPSDAIEDQV
-75 RSASETSL
+75 A
-83 PASARRLVWVRT
+83 PAATAPSVAERDVVSVRT
-95 DILNVG
+95 DVVNAE
-101 IDLSGGNIQRLEL
+101 IDLAGGNLHRLEL
-114 LHYPVTVESPDL
+114 LHYPVSVDRPDL
-126 PFALL
+126 PFRLL
-131 GDAEPDV
+131 GDIEPDV
-138 FLAQSGLLSAMNAPN
+138 FVAQSGLLSAADAPN
-153 HRAAFSSER
+153 HRARFRAAR
-162 LEYDLG
+162 REYALG
-168 NAEELEVRLR
+168 AADELEVRLD
-178 WVDSDALEVTKV
+178 WESDGPIAVTKV

-200 DVGYEIRNGGD
+200 DVSYEVRNN
-211 EAWTGRLYGQ
+211 AATPWAGRLYGQ

-261 KPLER
+261 NLLER
-266 DTLGGWVAMIQHY
+266 ETAGGWVAMIQHY
-279 FAGAWIPDQSST
+279 FAGAWVPDQSAT

-296 LEPDGNRYVLGLMT
+296 LEPDGVRYVLGLMT
-310 PGVRVPAREHGLLRV
+310 PGVRVQPGDSSVLRI
-325 GLYVGPKI
+325 GLYVGPKV
-333 QSRME
+333 QARME

-364 DWIHGVVGN
+364 DWIHGIVGN

-414 DRHGSDKA
+414 DRYGGDKQ

-467 QASFIFWLTD
+467 QASFVFWLQD
-477 LSVYDPYFVL
+477 LSVYDPFFVL
-487 PLAMGG
+487 PLMMGA
-493 TMFIQQKLNP
+493 TMFVQQKLNP
-503 SPPDPLQARIMM
+503 APPDPLQARIMM

-530 GLVLYWFVNN
+530 GLVLYWFINN
-540 VLSITQQ
+540 LLSIAQQ

>member
-13 GMCVVL
+13 GMCVVV
-19 FLMWQQWR
+19 FLLWQQWR
-27 IDYGPAP
+27 IDYGLAP
-34 VQEPTGARDLER
+34 GDPPSATREGGGEV
-46 DAPAAAP
+46 PAAAP
-53 APAVDDAGMPE
+53 ATLSEDAGVPE
-64 IPSDAIGDEEV
+64 IPSDAIEEQV
-75 RSASETSL
+75 APAPSASSEAERKVVS
-83 PASARRLVWVRT
+83 VRT
-95 DILNVG
+95 DIVNAE
-101 IDLSGGNIQRLEL
+101 IDLAGGILHRLEL
-114 LHYPVTVESPDL
+114 LHYPVSVDRPDL
-126 PFALL
+126 PFRLL
-131 GDAEPDV
+131 GDIEPEIFV
-138 FLAQSGLLSAMNAPN
+138 AQSGLLSAADAPN
-153 HRAAFSSER
+153 HRASFRAAR
-162 LEYDLG
+162 REYALG
-168 NAEELEVRLR
+168 AADELEVRLD
-178 WVDSDALEVTKV
+178 WESDGPIGVTKV

-200 DVGYEIRNGGD
+200 DVSYEVRNNAD
-211 EAWTGRLYGQ
+211 TPWAGRLYGQ

-255 FSDMEK
+255 FSDMAKEM
-261 KPLER
+261 LER
-266 DTLGGWVAMIQHY
+266 ETSGGWVAMIQHY
-279 FAGAWIPDQSST
+279 FAGAWIPDQSAT

-296 LEPDGNRYVLGLMT
+296 LEPDGVRYVLGLMT
-310 PGVRVPAREHGLLRV
+310 PGVRVQPGDSSVLRV
-325 GLYVGPKI
+325 GLYVGPKV
-333 QSRME
+333 QARME

-364 DWIHGVVGN
+364 DWIHGIVGN
-373 WGWSI
+373 WGWTI

-414 DRHGSDKA
+414 DRYGGDKS

-467 QASFIFWLTD
+467 QASFVFWLKD
-477 LSVYDPYFVL
+477 LSVYDPFFVL
-487 PLAMGG
+487 PLMMGA
-493 TMFIQQKLNP
+493 TMFVQQKLNP
-503 SPPDPLQARIMM
+503 APPDPLQARIMM

-530 GLVLYWFVNN
+530 GLVLYWFINN
-540 VLSITQQ
+540 LLSIAQQ

>member
-1 MPLEQL
+1 MQVEQL
-7 RTLLIV
+7 RALLLV

-27 IDYGPAP
+27 VDYVVEPKDVRGVGREKIHSTPESAFHETDVP
-34 VQEPTGARDLER
+34 DIPPEFAGNEDTLRVKEVPSTQRSDHDVVQ
-46 DAPAAAP
+46 
-53 APAVDDAGMPE
+53 
-64 IPSDAIGDEEV
+64 
-75 RSASETSL
+75 
-83 PASARRLVWVRT
+83 VRT
-95 DILNVG
+95 DVVNAEINL
-101 IDLSGGNIQRLEL
+101 LGGNIHRLEL
-114 LHYPVTVESPDL
+114 LNYPVSIDL
-126 PFALL
+126 PDIPFGLL
-131 GDAEPDV
+131 NDVEPDI
-138 FLAQSGLLSAMNAPN
+138 FLAQSGLLGTTAAPN
-153 HRAAFSSER
+153 HRATFVSTKR
-162 LEYDLG
+162 EYSLDG
-168 NAEELEVRLR
+168 DDEVQVRLQ
-178 WVDSDALEVTKV
+178 WSDPGSLSIAKI
-190 YTFRRDSYLI
+190 YTFQRDSYLI
-200 DVGYEIRNGGD
+200 NLHYEVQNNSED
-211 EAWTGRLYGQ
+211 PWVGRLYGQ
-221 FLRAEVPPEG
+221 FLRAEVAPEG

-255 FSDMEK
+255 FSDMAK
-261 KPLER
+261 QMLER
-266 DTLGGWVAMIQHY
+266 ESDGGWVAMIQHY
-279 FAGAWIPDQSST
+279 FASAWIPDQTTT

-296 LEPDGNRYVLGLMT
+296 LEPDGARYVLGLMT
-310 PGVRVPAREHGLLRV
+310 PGIRIPPGGSGVLQI
-325 GLYVGPKI
+325 GLYAGPKI
-333 QSRME
+333 QSRMK

-344 KRAVDYGWLW
+344 QRAVDYGWLW
-354 LIAQPLFWLL
+354 VIAQPLFWLL
-364 DWIHGVVGN
+364 AWIHGVVGN

-400 ARMRKVQPRITAIR
+400 ARMRKMQPRIMALR
-414 DRHGSDKA
+414 ERYGSDKA

-445 IVVQIPVFIALY
+445 IAVQIPVFIALY

-467 QASFIFWLTD
+467 QAAFIFWLED

-487 PLAMGG
+487 PLMMGA

-503 SPPDPLQARIMM
+503 APPDPLQARIMM

-530 GLVLYWFVNN
+530 GLVLYWFINN
-540 VLSITQQ
+540 VLSILQQ

-555 GPMS
+555 GPAT

>member
-13 GMCVVL
+13 GMGVVL

-27 IDYGPAP
+27 LDYGPSP
-34 VQEPTGARDLER
+34 G
-46 DAPAAAP
+46 DAPGPARQAASDGPAPPDTVPDDAGVPEIPPDAIGSGEEEAP
-53 APAVDDAGMPE
+53 APAA
-64 IPSDAIGDEEV
+64 PSPTLREV
-75 RSASETSL
+75 VR
-83 PASARRLVWVRT
+83 VRT
-95 DILNVG
+95 DVVNAEIGLA
-101 IDLSGGNIQRLEL
+101 GGNLQRLEL
-114 LHYPVTVESPDL
+114 LHYPVSVDRPDL
-126 PFALL
+126 PFGLL
-131 GDAEPDV
+131 GDAEPEV
-138 FLAQSGLLSAMNAPN
+138 FVAQSGLLSAADAPN
-153 HRAAFSSER
+153 HHATFRSARTEYALGDAEALQVR
-162 LEYDLG
+162 LEWEGSGPLG
-168 NAEELEVRLR
+168 
-178 WVDSDALEVTKV
+178 VTKV
-190 YTFRRDSYLI
+190 YTFRRDSYLV
-200 DVGYEIRNGGD
+200 DLSYEIRNDGD
-211 EAWTGRLYGQ
+211 EAWAGRLYGQ

-247 EKPYEKIE
+247 EKPYEKID
-255 FSDMEK
+255 FSDMASQ
-261 KPLER
+261 PLDR
-266 DTLGGWVAMIQHY
+266 DTPGGWVAMIQHY
-279 FAGAWIPDQSST
+279 FAGAWIPDQTVT

-310 PGVRVPAREHGLLRV
+310 PGVRVPAGESAWLRL
-325 GLYVGPKI
+325 GLYVGPKV
-333 QSRME
+333 QSRMK

-344 KRAVDYGWLW
+344 QRAVDYGWLW

-364 DWIHGVVGN
+364 AWIHGIVDN
-373 WGWSI
+373 WGWAI

-392 SAASYKSM
+392 SATSYKSM

-414 DRHGSDKA
+414 DRYGGDKA

-467 QASFIFWLTD
+467 QASFVFWLQD

-487 PLAMGG
+487 PLMMGV

-503 SPPDPLQARIMM
+503 APPDPMQARIMM

-540 VLSITQQ
+540 LLSIAQQ

>member
-1 MPLEQL
+1 MQVEQL
-7 RTLLIV
+7 RALLLV

-27 IDYGPAP
+27 IDYIEPDDVKNAGREHGTPESTFDETDVPDIPPEFAGNEDALQVKEVPATQRST
-34 VQEPTGARDLER
+34 QE
-46 DAPAAAP
+46 
-53 APAVDDAGMPE
+53 V
-64 IPSDAIGDEEV
+64 V
-75 RSASETSL
+75 R
-83 PASARRLVWVRT
+83 VRT
-95 DILNVG
+95 DIVNAEINL
-101 IDLSGGNIQRLEL
+101 LGGNIHHLEL
-114 LHYPVTVESPDL
+114 LNYPVSVDL
-126 PFALL
+126 PDVPFGLL
-131 GDAEPDV
+131 NNIDPDV
-138 FLAQSGLLSAMNAPN
+138 FLAQSGLLGTTAAPN
-153 HRAAFSSER
+153 HRATFVSTKREYR
-162 LEYDLG
+162 LDGDDDEVQ
-168 NAEELEVRLR
+168 VRLQ
-178 WVDSDALEVTKV
+178 WSDSEVLSIAKI

-200 DVGYEIRNGGD
+200 DLHYEIQNNS
-211 EAWTGRLYGQ
+211 EEPWVGRLYGQ
-221 FLRAEVPPEG
+221 FLRAEVAPEG

-255 FSDMEK
+255 FSDMAK
-261 KPLER
+261 QLLER
-266 DTLGGWVAMIQHY
+266 ESSGGWVAMIQHY
-279 FAGAWIPDQSST
+279 FAGAWIPDQAT
-291 NRFYS
+291 INRFYS
-296 LEPDGNRYVLGLMT
+296 LEPDGARYVLGLMT
-310 PGVRVPAREHGLLRV
+310 PSIRVPPGGSDVLQI
-325 GLYVGPKI
+325 GLYAGPKI
-333 QSRME
+333 QSRMK

-344 KRAVDYGWLW
+344 QRAVDYGWLW

-364 DWIHGVVGN
+364 AWIHGVVGN

-400 ARMRKVQPRITAIR
+400 ARMRKVQPRIMALR
-414 DRHGSDKA
+414 ERYGSDKA

-445 IVVQIPVFIALY
+445 IAVQIPVFIALY

-467 QASFIFWLTD
+467 QAAFIFWLED

-487 PLAMGG
+487 PLAMGA

-503 SPPDPLQARIMM
+503 APPDPLQARIMM

-540 VLSITQQ
+540 VLSILQQ

-555 GPMS
+555 GPIA

>member
-13 GMCVVL
+13 GMCVVV

-34 VQEPTGARDLER
+34 TE
-46 DAPAAAP
+46 APSVTREDGGEVPAP
-53 APAVDDAGMPE
+53 APATLSEDTGVPE
-64 IPSDAIGDEEV
+64 IPSDAIEEQV
-75 RSASETSL
+75 A
-83 PASARRLVWVRT
+83 PATTAPSVAEREVVSVRT
-95 DILNVG
+95 DVVSAE
-101 IDLSGGNIQRLEL
+101 IDLAGGNLHRLEL
-114 LHYPVTVESPDL
+114 LHYPVSVDRPDF
-126 PFALL
+126 PFRLL
-131 GDAEPDV
+131 GDIEPDV
-138 FLAQSGLLSAMNAPN
+138 FVAQSGLLSAAAAPN
-153 HRAAFSSER
+153 HRARFRAAR
-162 LEYDLG
+162 REYALG
-168 NAEELEVRLR
+168 NADELEVRLD
-178 WVDSDALEVTKV
+178 WESDGPVGVTKV

-200 DVGYEIRNGGD
+200 DVSYEVRNNAD
-211 EAWTGRLYGQ
+211 TPWAGRLYGQ

-255 FSDMEK
+255 FSDMAK
-261 KPLER
+261 NLLER
-266 DTLGGWVAMIQHY
+266 ETSGGWVAMIQHY
-279 FAGAWIPDQSST
+279 FAGAWIPDQSAT

-296 LEPDGNRYVLGLMT
+296 LEPDGVRYVLGLMT
-310 PGVRVPAREHGLLRV
+310 PGVRVRPGESSVLRI
-325 GLYVGPKI
+325 GLYVGPKV
-333 QSRME
+333 QARME

-364 DWIHGVVGN
+364 DWIHGIVGN

-414 DRHGSDKA
+414 DRYGGDKS

-467 QASFIFWLTD
+467 QASFVFWLKD
-477 LSVYDPYFVL
+477 LSVYDPFFVL
-487 PLAMGG
+487 PLMMGA
-493 TMFIQQKLNP
+493 TMFVQQKLNP
-503 SPPDPLQARIMM
+503 APPDPLQARIMM

-530 GLVLYWFVNN
+530 GLVLYWFINN
-540 VLSITQQ
+540 LLSIAQQ

>member
-13 GMCVVL
+13 GMCVVV
-19 FLMWQQWR
+19 FLLWQQWR

-34 VQEPTGARDLER
+34 GDPPSATREGGGEV
-46 DAPAAAP
+46 PAAAP
-53 APAVDDAGMPE
+53 ATLSEDAGVPE
-64 IPSDAIGDEEV
+64 IPSDAIEEQV
-75 RSASETSL
+75 APAPSASSEAERKVVS
-83 PASARRLVWVRT
+83 VRT
-95 DILNVG
+95 DIVNAE
-101 IDLSGGNIQRLEL
+101 IDLAGGNLHRLEL
-114 LHYPVTVESPDL
+114 LHYPVSVDRPDL
-126 PFALL
+126 PFRLL
-131 GDAEPDV
+131 GDIEPEIFV
-138 FLAQSGLLSAMNAPN
+138 AQSGLLSAVDAPN
-153 HRAAFSSER
+153 HRARFRAAR
-162 LEYDLG
+162 REYALG
-168 NAEELEVRLR
+168 DADELEVRLD
-178 WVDSDALEVTKV
+178 WESDGPIGVTKV

-200 DVGYEIRNGGD
+200 DVSYEVRNNAD
-211 EAWTGRLYGQ
+211 TPWAGRLYGQ

-255 FSDMEK
+255 FSDMAKEM
-261 KPLER
+261 LER
-266 DTLGGWVAMIQHY
+266 ETSGGWVAMIQHY
-279 FAGAWIPDQSST
+279 FAGAWIPDQSAT

-296 LEPDGNRYVLGLMT
+296 LEPDGVRYVLGLMT
-310 PGVRVPAREHGLLRV
+310 PGVRVQPGDSSVLRV
-325 GLYVGPKI
+325 GLYVGPKV
-333 QSRME
+333 QARME

-364 DWIHGVVGN
+364 DWIHGIVGN

-414 DRHGSDKA
+414 DRYGGDKS

-467 QASFIFWLTD
+467 QASFVFWLKD
-477 LSVYDPYFVL
+477 LSVYDPFFVL
-487 PLAMGG
+487 PLMMGA
-493 TMFIQQKLNP
+493 TMFVQQKLNP
-503 SPPDPLQARIMM
+503 APPDPLQARIMM

-530 GLVLYWFVNN
+530 GLVLYWFINN
-540 VLSITQQ
+540 LLSIAQQ